1 MQDRP
6 ISWEEHQ
13 IPAPIIPPQIETLPT
28 HLRHENCGQRSLSL
42 EIHLWCESTTF
53 TADYDDCL
61 LWKYSFDKRSYD
73 WLFGQR
79 ENIVWAE
86 CALRQPFWQI
96 IKPHAFWSRLPS
108 YSYLISIGSRNSV
121 LADDNDQ
128 HAQVWQL
135 LTFLLFVATWVDI
148 LARVSTP
155 ILSLTSITALL
166 LTLRLKS
173 QNYQLDLN
181 PSCSFIWLESQSW
194 DWNIWGGRSKHQNQK
209 WDKLTPHLP
218 SIHHT
223 LFLSLQRMNEI
234 PR

>member
-1 MQDRP
+1 MKSLLLRVVILPSNILPQALDPSRSPRGFQVQGGACKTDRFHGKNIRSQPRLSHLKLRPYPP
-6 ISWEEHQ
+6 IFDMKTV
-13 IPAPIIPPQIETLPT
+13 AKDL
-28 HLRHENCGQRSLSL
+28 SLS
-42 EIHLWCESTTF
+42 IHLWCESTTF
-53 TADYDDCL
+53 TADYYDCL

-108 YSYLISIGSRNSV
+108 YFCFISIGSRNAV
-121 LADDNDQ
+121 LDDDNDQ

-148 LARVSTP
+148 LARVSAP

-173 QNYQLDLN
+173 QNY
-181 PSCSFIWLESQSW
+181 
-194 DWNIWGGRSKHQNQK
+194 
-209 WDKLTPHLP
+209 
-218 SIHHT
+218 
-223 LFLSLQRMNEI
+223 
-234 PR
+234 